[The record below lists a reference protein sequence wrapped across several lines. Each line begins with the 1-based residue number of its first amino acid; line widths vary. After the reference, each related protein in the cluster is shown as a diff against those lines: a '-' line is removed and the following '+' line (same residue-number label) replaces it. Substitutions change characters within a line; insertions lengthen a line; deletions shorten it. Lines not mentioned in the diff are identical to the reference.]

1 MSKYQQWLI
10 AWICLILSLL
20 VMINGGQ
27 DSAGIMAV
35 DHRVVQAVN
44 AIGQVPQPIEKYIR
58 PKRAA
63 QEAGDEEYRSIQE
76 YKRLVR
82 ADQNDQGPDARMQY
96 LLASRSIHME
106 KYAELEKKRIGRQVA
121 NIALRYVGTPYVWGG
136 TTPRGFDCSGFTQY
150 VLSQSGI
157 IVPRNSYDQYH
168 VGKPVQ
174 QAELQ
179 PGDLL
184 FFTTYAA
191 GPSHLGIYIG
201 EGKFVHALNQNTG
214 VITSALDSD
223 YYKNRYLGAKRVL

>member
-10 AWICLILSLL
+10 AWICPILSLL
-20 VMINGGQ
+20 VLINGGQ
-27 DSAGIMAV
+27 GAASVRAV
-35 DHRVVQAVN
+35 DHRVVQAVY

-58 PKRAA
+58 LMRAS
-63 QEAGDEEYRSIQE
+63 QETKDEENRSIQE
-76 YKRLVR
+76 YKHLIR
-82 ADQNDQGPDARMQY
+82 ASQNDQGPDARMKY

-121 NIALRYVGTPYVWGG
+121 NVAIRYVGTPYVWGG

-157 IVPRNSYDQYH
+157 TMPRNSYEQFH
-168 VGKPVQ
+168 MGKSVQ

-184 FFTTYAA
+184 FFTTYAP

-201 EGKFVHALNQNTG
+201 EGKFVHALNQHTG